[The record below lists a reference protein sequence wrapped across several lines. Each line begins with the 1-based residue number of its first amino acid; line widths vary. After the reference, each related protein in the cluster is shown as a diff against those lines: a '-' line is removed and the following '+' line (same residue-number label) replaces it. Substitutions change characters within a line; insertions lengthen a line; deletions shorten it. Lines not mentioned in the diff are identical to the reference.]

1 MERSSRSGRS
11 CALAGESGKLP
22 ERSRLEINSMLSE
35 TPFTMP
41 YARQN
46 RKTGTNSYKEQKE
59 RRYSRRCDTPNRGEP
74 TLPQTSYMEKN
85 EHKPS
90 GRKLSCSAQPSSP
103 NPQVQIYREK
113 TNPLSTVCHG
123 LGSPIKRYEM
133 RSHPHHPAR
142 HQDRMGLVSNVL
154 R

>member
-1 MERSSRSGRS
+1 MERSTRSGRS
-11 CALAGESGKLP
+11 CALDGESRKLP
-22 ERSRLEINSMLSE
+22 ERSRPETNSMLSE

-46 RKTGTNSYKEQKE
+46 RKTRTISYKEQKE

-90 GRKLSCSAQPSSP
+90 GRKLSCSAQPSSS
-103 NPQVQIYREK
+103 NRQLQTYREK
-113 TNPLSTVCHG
+113 TNPLSAVCHG
-123 LGSPIKRYEM
+123 PGLPIKRYEM

-142 HQDRMGLVSNVL
+142 HQDWMG
-154 R
+154 